1 MFFFTLLRSK
11 RGNVAE
17 QTSHSSLIFTIQ
29 ETQLRGRENYWK
41 PNASDKDGN
50 HFVSDMC
57 RDVKSQI
64 KLILHSNGII

>member
-1 MFFFTLLRSK
+1 MFFFHIIEVK

-57 RDVKSQI
+57 RNVKSN
-64 KLILHSNGII
+64 LSCILMG